1 MQIDYDFKA
10 VSKFNE
16 SAMVC
21 LCQIITQTVGP
32 LGLLKEKTSEQFLM
46 EFFQLDEAELD
57 LEFSK
62 LPIEKKNH
70 IKHAYQLFLFLG
82 RGYEM
87 VTKRDQSYNT
97 HLVRGVHKFF
107 FQYAKRRSLITTHTD
122 HDTYPNNRIMYVEK
136 DYIKLLDYSS
146 GIIPKE
152 MIRTWMKI
160 AKQYDFKLTQSET
173 KLWFK

>member
-21 LCQIITQTVGP
+21 LCQIITQTVGT
-32 LGLLKEKTSEQFLM
+32 LGLLKEKTSDQFLM
-46 EFFQLDEAELD
+46 EFFQLEESEMD
-57 LEFSK
+57 LEFNK
-62 LPIEKKNH
+62 LPVKKKDY

-87 VTKRDQSYNT
+87 VTKRDQSYSS

-107 FQYAKRRSLITTHTD
+107 FQYAKRQSLITTNTD
-122 HDTYPNNRIMYVEK
+122 HDKYPNNRIMYVEK

-146 GIIPKE
+146 GIIPRE
-152 MIRTWMKI
+152 MIRTWMVI
-160 AKQYDFKLTQSET
+160 AEQYNFKLTKSET